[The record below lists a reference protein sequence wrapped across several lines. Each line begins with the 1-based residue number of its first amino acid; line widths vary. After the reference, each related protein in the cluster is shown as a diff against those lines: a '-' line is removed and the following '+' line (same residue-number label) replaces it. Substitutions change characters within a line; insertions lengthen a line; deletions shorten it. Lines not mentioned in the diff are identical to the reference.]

1 MTPYGVPMKSRL
13 SDVASLAG
21 VHSATA
27 SRALNERTRHQISDA
42 TVQRVLAAA
51 KKLGYQP
58 NTAAQSLALKRSS
71 TIGVVIGDLTVPLF
85 PPLLRGIDDVMA
97 HAGFS
102 AFIVNTDNDLERE
115 RAHLQRLAARNVDGL
130 IVATALL
137 AGGLDACDYSAI
149 APTVY
154 VLRASPSA
162 NAPNVLSDDSMGV
175 HQAVAHLATLGHSR
189 IGHLA
194 GPSEVS
200 TAVTRTRA
208 YREAMF
214 EHGLTADPAWTE
226 RIPHLTIEGG
236 RAACHTLLDRSPDLT
251 AIVAFNDTVAFGAYH
266 ALRERGLTCPGDIS
280 VVGYSD
286 TSAAELTAPPLTTVT
301 VDHHAMG
308 ARAAHLLLEA
318 VNRPPDGTEP
328 SPQPHGGTVLLPVTL
343 HERASTAPPRA

>member
-1 MTPYGVPMKSRL
+1 MRMKSRL

-21 VHSATA
+21 VHAATA
-27 SRALNERTRHQISDA
+27 SRALNVRTRHQISEA

-51 KKLGYQP
+51 KKLNYQP

-85 PPLLRGIDDVMA
+85 PPLLRGIDDVA
-97 HAGFS
+97 AEAGYS
-102 AFIVNTDNDLERE
+102 AFIVNTDNDLARE
-115 RAHLQRLAARNVDGL
+115 QAHLQRLAARNVDGL

-137 AGGLDACDYSAI
+137 SGGLDSCDYSSI

-154 VLRASPSA
+154 VLRASPA
-162 NAPNVLSDDSMGV
+162 TGAPNVLSDDSMGV
-175 HQAVAHLATLGHSR
+175 HQAVSHLVRLGHTR

-194 GPSEVS
+194 GRTEIS
-200 TAVTRTRA
+200 TAVTRARG

-226 RIPHLTIEGG
+226 QIPVLTIEGG
-236 RAACHTLLDRSPDLT
+236 RTTAHALLDRAPEVT
-251 AIVAFNDTVAFGAYH
+251 AIVAFNDSVAFGIYL
-266 ALRERGLTCPGDIS
+266 ALRERGLTCPNDVS

-286 TSAAELTAPPLTTVT
+286 TASAELTAPPLTTVT

-308 ARAAHLLLEA
+308 ARAARLLLEA
-318 VNRPPDGTEP
+318 LEAPPGPDGAA
-328 SPQPHGGTVLLPVTL
+328 PQPDGGTVLLPVTL
-343 HERASTAPPRA
+343 HDRASTAPPICC